1 MAFTERFQTI
11 IVQSRSEETAEI
23 TSLVNNS
30 LSGLD
35 ASKVETVT
43 ITPIYSTILE
53 NNSILLGYLGVILY
67 KTNI

>member
-1 MAFTERFQTI
+1 MAVTQRFQTI
-11 IVQSRSEETAEI
+11 IVQSKSEDTDEI

-35 ASKVETVT
+35 PSNVESVV

-53 NNSILLGYLGVILY
+53 NNSILLGYMGVILY
-67 KTNI
+67 KTSI